1 MHIKSE
7 NTAAQYR
14 ATVPLNADML
24 VLYYDM
30 SLILFLSW
38 KICLNETLSRHWFG
52 CHKASSGVW
61 NRSVYDNVEEKRDYE
76 ENITVSDSTAHMLG
90 YYDDVRLYGRNI

>member
-1 MHIKSE
+1 MLMNTAEYLSIIENIKSE
-7 NTAAQYR
+7 ITAAQYR
-14 ATVPLNADML
+14 ATVPVNADML

-30 SLILFLSW
+30 SLILFLSG

-61 NRSVYDNVEEKRDYE
+61 NRSVYDNV
-76 ENITVSDSTAHMLG
+76 
-90 YYDDVRLYGRNI
+90 